1 MANYNITPCSGSTSI
16 VVDFQS
22 FTPVVSKVYYIYFTG
37 LTSPD
42 CYSVDSVTGATAVD
56 GISSISNAN
65 DDCITCT
72 GCTCHYVDVTIVQSE
87 LDAASGNTGPNAVY
101 NGVVSVSY
109 TNCDSNPDFA
119 DYTVSG
125 TYLDNLCLLKS
136 EIYSATNLIYY
147 YQDDDIVTSAYPY
160 SASSV
165 FDTGSCCLS
174 PTPTPTVTPTNT
186 ITPTVTETPTPTPTG
201 TIGMTPTETETP
213 TPTPTETPSITPTQ
227 TETLTPTVTPTNT
240 ETPTPTPT
248 ITTTQTGT
256 LVPSPTPTNT
266 ETPTVTPT
274 NTTSPLPFDIYT
286 FRECCN
292 TNNVFRFSF
301 VPGSMVVGQVFYIDN
316 SLDFEGCAEVIPYE
330 ATGPIYFGDSVTFI
344 EQTSCLDA
352 FCPPCPTPTSTP
364 IVYCSTCNDYNVYND
379 NTFDVWIQYTDCLG
393 NDNNIFV
400 EQKTTVGVCACEDT
414 VIAPDSV
421 YVTYVGSCPGVT
433 PTPQPT
439 LTNTPTPSVTPTIG
453 WNYCPV
459 EEYCL
464 LTYFPDTEM
473 YDGTYYSAGTY
484 NSRTYYS
491 GDTGFIYYGNL
502 QWCLSDTLGGSCIL
516 SGHYPYYG
524 ICPDLCDDL
533 FSSGTCVTTTSTTN
547 PCNIFDFEA
556 YFDCDVSTTTTTTIP
571 CSATSVNVTFSAYT
585 TTTTTANPCV
595 GVGGSITISGYTTTT
610 TTAPT
615 TTTTTTT
622 RDVVVSGDVTYTLVE
637 TVFVCDSQTYEF
649 QECDTNNVYYLE
661 PSNIFVGVDLFTNYS
676 YNMTIN
682 DVQSCYVFNGVST
695 ISSNATVSII
705 DSWYSECSICLSN
718 GLTPTPTHTPTHT
731 PTNTPTVTKTPT
743 PTNTP
748 THTSTNTPTL
758 TKTPTSTPTST
769 PTPSCGGTPFV
780 VNECL
785 NTCVGGEC
793 FCESSSPTTVYM
805 GGGGTI
811 NPGDEGYFLYS
822 DACLTDIWF
831 GYYQYGGSIY
841 EASQIQFVCNVGG
854 PC

>member
-1 MANYNITPCSGSTSI
+1 MANYSITPCSGSTPTI
-16 VVDFQS
+16 IDFGAT
-22 FTPVVSKVYYIYFTG
+22 TPIISKVYYLYFSG
-37 LTSPD
+37 VTSPG
-42 CYSVDSVTGATAVD
+42 CFTINGTSVGVAVD
-56 GISSISNAN
+56 GITGISNAI
-65 DDCITCT
+65 DDCLTCT
-72 GCTCHYVDVTIVQSE
+72 GCTCHYVNVTIVQSE

-125 TYLDNLCLLKS
+125 TYLDNLCLLKNQ
-136 EIYSATNLIYY
+136 IYTGTNIIYY
-147 YQDDDIVTSAYPY
+147 YQDDNLITSSYPY

-186 ITPTVTETPTPTPTG
+186 T
-201 TIGMTPTETETP
+201 
-213 TPTPTETPSITPTQ
+213 
-227 TETLTPTVTPTNT
+227 TPTVTPTNT
-240 ETPTPTPT
+240 ETPTPTVTPTNTTTPTVTPTNTETTTPTNTVTNTITPT
-248 ITTTQTGT
+248 ITPTNTETPTHTPTVTNTITQTVTPTNTETPTPTPTVTTTQTGT

-266 ETPTVTPT
+266 NTPSVTPT

-292 TNNVFRFSF
+292 LNNIFRFSF
-301 VPGSMVVGQVFYIDN
+301 VPGTMVVGQVFYIDN

-330 ATGPIYFGDSVTFI
+330 ATGPIYLGASVTFI

-379 NTFDVWIQYTDCLG
+379 NTFDVWVQYTDCLG
-393 NDNNIFV
+393 NDNNIFIA
-400 EQKTTVGVCACEDT
+400 QKTTVGVCACEDT
-414 VIAPDSV
+414 VIVPESV
-421 YVTYVGSCPGVT
+421 YVTYVGVCPSVT

-453 WNYCPV
+453 WQYCPV

-464 LTYFPDTEM
+464 LTYFPDTEL

-502 QWCLSDTLGGSCIL
+502 QWCLSDTLGGDCIL
-516 SGHYPYYG
+516 SGSYPYYG
-524 ICPDLCDDL
+524 VCPDLCEDL

-571 CSATSVNVTFSAYT
+571 CSATSVDVTFSAYT
-585 TTTTTANPCV
+585 TTTTTADPCV

-637 TVFVCDSQTYEF
+637 TVFVCPGQTYWF
-649 QECDTNNVYYLE
+649 QDCTTLENYYVE
-661 PSNIFVGVDLFTNYS
+661 PSTAFNSIDLFINYV
-676 YNMTIN
+676 YNMDIDGN
-682 DVQSCYVFNGVST
+682 VSCYTFMGTST
-695 ISSNATVSII
+695 ISSNAIF
-705 DSWYSECSICLSN
+705 
-718 GLTPTPTHTPTHT
+718 
-731 PTNTPTVTKTPT
+731 NTYYDFY
-743 PTNTP
+743 
-748 THTSTNTPTL
+748 L
-758 TKTPTSTPTST
+758 D
-769 PTPSCGGTPFV
+769 CA
-780 VNECL
+780 
-785 NTCVGGEC
+785 TCQ
-793 FCESSSPTTVYM
+793 S
-805 GGGGTI
+805 
-811 NPGDEGYFLYS
+811 
-822 DACLTDIWF
+822 
-831 GYYQYGGSIY
+831 
-841 EASQIQFVCNVGG
+841 
-854 PC
+854 